1 MEWQGGN
8 AQLLAMASELHP
20 WRLELEIFPSRLPVD
35 MNAQQGAICEAFFWK
50 CFEKSTSWC
59 FGSHFFL
66 IDSLPFAAV
75 VFWLHLK
82 TKTKFKEKHG
92 KKTPLSTFHCN
103 QLQHTRSACFKTDLP
118 DHLRFNFIQVV
129 TEPRES
135 VVLLW
140 RHGGHVTETRDFQL
154 QTTQMLEASC
164 LFSFKSILLRTS
176 GKCQSIK
183 RTACMLNFSYIAQSK
198 WYLRLKISV
207 QGPFKGKWFISMLFF
222 FSFFLPSLFHYL
234 HEITWCMVVWCTQN
248 LRRDGSSF
256 MWHQPCQRYKYTTSM
271 DI

>member
-8 AQLLAMASELHP
+8 KQRPNGNGVGATS
-20 WRLELEIFPSRLPVD
+20 LEIRTGNLSKLVTLWTCIWAQTECSAGCNLWSIFLEMLWAEHIVVFWFPLLPHRFI
-35 MNAQQGAICEAFFWK
+35 AIC
-50 CFEKSTSWC
+50 
-59 FGSHFFL
+59 HV
-66 IDSLPFAAV
+66 I
-75 VFWLHLK
+75 FWLHLK

-118 DHLRFNFIQVV
+118 DNFRFSFVQVV
-129 TEPRES
+129 TEPCGS

-140 RHGGHVTETRDFQL
+140 RHGGHLTETWDFQL
-154 QTTQMLEASC
+154 QTMQMLEASC

-183 RTACMLNFSYIAQSK
+183 RTAFMLNFIYIVQSK

-207 QGPFKGKWFISMLFF
+207 QGPFKTDSPGWPPQLSHSSWTM
-222 FSFFLPSLFHYL
+222 PFHCSWNGYL
-234 HEITWCMVVWCTQN
+234 
-248 LRRDGSSF
+248 
-256 MWHQPCQRYKYTTSM
+256 
-271 DI
+271 